1 MKGGNEMTYIET
13 LGSNAVK
20 VKKILA
26 VADTG
31 KKNSALAEIS
41 RALIENS
48 DKIIEAN
55 QKDLTAAKENGMS
68 VSMQDRLMLN
78 EDRIK
83 GIASAVDELIKLEDP
98 IGKVDNGS
106 VRPNGMR
113 ITKIRVP
120 MGVIGMI
127 YESRPNVTA
136 DAATL
141 CLKTGNAVILRGGK
155 EAYNSNKCICEIMRD
170 AVEKA
175 GFPKDIIQFV
185 DDTTRE
191 VTTELM
197 KCDKYLDLLIPRGG
211 AGLIKAVTK
220 NATVPVIETGTGN
233 CHLYVDESADIEM
246 AVNITDNA
254 KTQRPSVCNAIE
266 TLLVHK
272 NIAEKFLPAV
282 KKKLDE
288 HNVEIRGCAETKRI
302 LGDCVVPATEEDY
315 ATEFGDY
322 IIAVRVVDD
331 ISQAI
336 EHIAEYSTGHSECIV
351 TNDLSNANKFKSEVD
366 SACVYVNASTRF
378 TDGGMF
384 GFGAEIGISTQK
396 LHARGP
402 MGLYEITTNKYL
414 IDGNGQ
420 VRKGNGYV

>member
-1 MKGGNEMTYIET
+1 MTYIET
-13 LGSNAVK
+13 LGANAAAA
-20 VKKILA
+20 KKSLIS
-26 VADTG
+26 ADTE
-31 KKNSALAEIS
+31 KKNAALQKIAE
-41 RALIENS
+41 ALLAHSSE
-48 DKIIEAN
+48 IIEAN
-55 QKDLTAAKENGMS
+55 AADLKAARENGMS

-83 GIASAVDELIKLEDP
+83 GISDAVSELIKLEDP
-98 IGKVDNGS
+98 IGRVDNGS
-106 VRPNGMR
+106 VRPNGLR
-113 ITKIRVP
+113 ITKVRVP

-155 EAYNSNKCICEIMRD
+155 EAYNSNKCICNIMRD

-197 KCDKYLDLLIPRGG
+197 KCNKYLDLLIPRGG
-211 AGLIKAVTK
+211 AGLIRAVTQ

-233 CHLYVDESADIEM
+233 CHIYIDKSADIEM
-246 AVNITDNA
+246 GVNITDNG
-254 KTQRPSVCNAIE
+254 KTQRPSVCNALE

-272 NIAEKFLPAV
+272 DIAEKFLPAV
-282 KKKLDE
+282 KAKLDE
-288 HNVEIRGCAETKRI
+288 HNVELRGCPETVRI
-302 LGDCVVPATEEDY
+302 LGNCVTPATDDDY

-322 IIAVRVVDD
+322 IMAVKVVND
-331 ISQAI
+331 IDEAI
-336 EHIAEYSTGHSECIV
+336 EHIGKYSTGHSECIV
-351 TNDLSNANKFKSEVD
+351 TNDLKNAEKFKQEVD

-402 MGLYEITTNKYL
+402 MGLYEITSNKYL

-420 VRKGNGYV
+420 IR

>member
-68 VSMQDRLMLN
+68 VSMQDRLMQDRLMLN

-302 LGDCVVPATEEDY
+302 LGDCVVPATEDDY

-420 VRKGNGYV
+420 VR

>member
-31 KKNSALAEIS
+31 KKNAALAEIS
-41 RALIENS
+41 RALIENA

-55 QKDLTAAKENGMS
+55 QKDLAAARENGMS

-197 KCDKYLDLLIPRGG
+197 RCDKYLDLLIPRGG

-336 EHIAEYSTGHSECIV
+336 EHIAEYSTGHSDCIV

-420 VRKGNGYV
+420 VR

>member
-1 MKGGNEMTYIET
+1 MTYIET
-13 LGSNAVK
+13 LGANAAAA
-20 VKKILA
+20 KKSLIS
-26 VADTG
+26 ADTE
-31 KKNSALAEIS
+31 KKNKALGKIAE
-41 RALIENS
+41 ALLAHS
-48 DKIIEAN
+48 DEIIEAN
-55 QKDLTAAKENGMS
+55 AADLKAARENGMS

-78 EDRIK
+78 KDRIK
-83 GIASAVDELIKLEDP
+83 GISDAIFELIKLEDP
-98 IGKVDNGS
+98 IGRVDSGS
-106 VRPNGMR
+106 VRPNGLR
-113 ITKIRVP
+113 ITKVRVP

-155 EAYNSNKCICEIMRD
+155 EAYNSNKCICNIMRD
-170 AVEKA
+170 AAEEA

-197 KCDKYLDLLIPRGG
+197 KCNKYLDLLIPRGG
-211 AGLIKAVTK
+211 AGLIKAVTQ

-233 CHLYVDESADIEM
+233 CHIYIDRSADIEM
-246 AVNITDNA
+246 GVNITDNG
-254 KTQRPSVCNAIE
+254 KTQRPSVCNALE

-272 NIAEKFLPAV
+272 DIAEKFLPAV
-282 KKKLDE
+282 KARLDE
-288 HNVEIRGCAETKRI
+288 HNVELRGCPETVRI
-302 LGDCVVPATEEDY
+302 LGDCVTPATDDDY

-322 IIAVRVVDD
+322 IMAVKVVND
-331 ISQAI
+331 IDEAI
-336 EHIAEYSTGHSECIV
+336 EHIGKYSTGHSECIV
-351 TNDLSNANKFKSEVD
+351 TNDLKNAEKFKQEVD

-402 MGLYEITTNKYL
+402 MGLYEITSNKYL

-420 VRKGNGYV
+420 IR

>member
-1 MKGGNEMTYIET
+1 MTYIET

-78 EDRIK
+78 KDRIK

-191 VTTELM
+191 VPTELM

-220 NATVPVIETGTGN
+220 NATVPVIATGTGN

-351 TNDLSNANKFKSEVD
+351 TNDLSNANKFKNEVD

-420 VRKGNGYV
+420 VR

>member
-1 MKGGNEMTYIET
+1 MTYIET

-31 KKNSALAEIS
+31 KKNAALAEIS

-55 QKDLTAAKENGMS
+55 QKDLAAARENGMS

-78 EDRIK
+78 ENRIK

-220 NATVPVIETGTGN
+220 DATVPVIETGTGN

-288 HNVEIRGCAETKRI
+288 HNVEIRGCADTKRI

-420 VRKGNGYV
+420 VR

>member
-113 ITKIRVP
+113 ITKLRVP

-420 VRKGNGYV
+420 VR

>member
-1 MKGGNEMTYIET
+1 MTYIET
-13 LGSNAVK
+13 LGANAAAA
-20 VKKILA
+20 KKSLIS
-26 VADTG
+26 ADTE
-31 KKNSALAEIS
+31 KKNAALKRIAE
-41 RALIENS
+41 ALIAHSSE
-48 DKIIEAN
+48 IIEAN
-55 QKDLTAAKENGMS
+55 AADLKAARENGMS
-68 VSMQDRLMLN
+68 LSMQDRLMLN

-83 GIASAVDELIKLEDP
+83 GISDAVSELIKLEDP
-98 IGKVDNGS
+98 IGRVDSGS
-106 VRPNGMR
+106 VRPNGLR
-113 ITKIRVP
+113 ITKVRVP

-155 EAYNSNKCICEIMRD
+155 EAYNSNKCICSIMRD
-170 AVEKA
+170 AVEEA

-197 KCDKYLDLLIPRGG
+197 KCNKYLDLLIPRGG
-211 AGLIKAVTK
+211 AGLIRAVTQ

-233 CHLYVDESADIEM
+233 CHIYIDKSADIEM
-246 AVNITDNA
+246 GVNITDNG
-254 KTQRPSVCNAIE
+254 KTQRPSVCNALE

-272 NIAEKFLPAV
+272 DIAEKFLPAV
-282 KKKLDE
+282 KTRLDE
-288 HNVEIRGCAETKRI
+288 HNVELRGCPETVRI
-302 LGDCVVPATEEDY
+302 LGSCVTPATDDDY

-322 IIAVRVVDD
+322 IMAVKVVND
-331 ISQAI
+331 IDEAI
-336 EHIAEYSTGHSECIV
+336 EHIGKYSTGHSECIV
-351 TNDLSNANKFKSEVD
+351 TNDLKNAEKFKQEVD

-402 MGLYEITTNKYL
+402 MGLYEITSNKYL

-420 VRKGNGYV
+420 IR

>member
-1 MKGGNEMTYIET
+1 MTYIET
-13 LGSNAVK
+13 LGANAAAA
-20 VKKILA
+20 KKSLIS
-26 VADTG
+26 ADTQ
-31 KKNSALAEIS
+31 KKNAALAKIAE
-41 RALIENS
+41 ALVMRSGE
-48 DKIIEAN
+48 IIEAN
-55 QKDLTAAKENGMS
+55 AADLKAARENGMS

-83 GIASAVDELIKLEDP
+83 GISAAIEELIKLEDP
-98 IGKVDNGS
+98 IGRVDSGS

-113 ITKIRVP
+113 ITKVRVP

-155 EAYNSNKCICEIMRD
+155 EAYNSNKCICNIMRE
-170 AVEKA
+170 AVCEA

-197 KCDKYLDLLIPRGG
+197 KCSKYLDLLIPRGG
-211 AGLIKAVTK
+211 AGLIKAVTQ

-233 CHLYVDESADIEM
+233 CHIYIDKSADIEM
-246 AVNITDNA
+246 GVNITDNG
-254 KTQRPSVCNAIE
+254 KTQRPSVCNALE

-272 NIAEKFLPAV
+272 DIAEEFLPAV
-282 KKKLDE
+282 KARLDK
-288 HNVEIRGCAETKRI
+288 HDVELRGCPETVRI
-302 LGDCVVPATEEDY
+302 LGECIVPATEEDY

-322 IIAVRVVDD
+322 IMAVKVVND
-331 ISQAI
+331 IDEAI
-336 EHIAEYSTGHSECIV
+336 EHIGRYSTGHSECIV
-351 TNDLSNANKFKSEVD
+351 TNDLANAEKFKTEVD

-402 MGLYEITTNKYL
+402 MGLYEITSNKYL

-420 VRKGNGYV
+420 IR

>member
-331 ISQAI
+331 IFQAI

-351 TNDLSNANKFKSEVD
+351 TNNLSNANKFKSEVD

-420 VRKGNGYV
+420 VR

>member
-1 MKGGNEMTYIET
+1 MTYIET

-55 QKDLTAAKENGMS
+55 QKDLTAAKESGMS

-155 EAYNSNKCICEIMRD
+155 EAYNSNKCICEILRD

-315 ATEFGDY
+315 ASEFGDY

-420 VRKGNGYV
+420 VR

>member
-1 MKGGNEMTYIET
+1 MTYIET

-55 QKDLTAAKENGMS
+55 QKDLTAAKDSGMS
-68 VSMQDRLMLN
+68 VSLQDRRMLY

-83 GIASAVDELIKLEDP
+83 GIAAAVDELIKLEDP

-220 NATVPVIETGTGN
+220 HATVPVIETGTGN

-420 VRKGNGYV
+420 VR

>member
-31 KKNSALAEIS
+31 KKNAALAKIS

-55 QKDLTAAKENGMS
+55 QKDLAAARENGMS

-155 EAYNSNKCICEIMRD
+155 EAYNSNKCICEIMRE

-282 KKKLDE
+282 KEKLDE

-420 VRKGNGYV
+420 VR

>member
-1 MKGGNEMTYIET
+1 MKGGNEMTYIDT

-420 VRKGNGYV
+420 VR

>member
-1 MKGGNEMTYIET
+1 MTYIET

-31 KKNSALAEIS
+31 KKNSALDEIS

-288 HNVEIRGCAETKRI
+288 HNVEIKGCAETKRI
-302 LGDCVVPATEEDY
+302 LGDCVVPATDEDY

-420 VRKGNGYV
+420 VR

>member
-1 MKGGNEMTYIET
+1 MTYIET

-315 ATEFGDY
+315 VTEFGDY

-420 VRKGNGYV
+420 VR

>member
-1 MKGGNEMTYIET
+1 MTYIET

-78 EDRIK
+78 KDRIK

-351 TNDLSNANKFKSEVD
+351 TNDLSNANKFKNEVD

-420 VRKGNGYV
+420 VR

>member
-1 MKGGNEMTYIET
+1 MTYIET

-220 NATVPVIETGTGN
+220 NATVPIIETGTGN

-302 LGDCVVPATEEDY
+302 LGDCVVPATEDDY

-420 VRKGNGYV
+420 VR